1 MIWVFPSYLE
11 VVPIQNL
18 IIAINCVIPVFI
30 SICVGYLIR
39 KTNVVPEET
48 YSHISTVAFY
58 VLLPAQIIANIYGAE
73 LSDAFNPGL
82 TAFMVIG
89 VLLWFCAAYGSCT
102 LLEPDRRARGA
113 MIQSFFRTNIAVI
126 GITMATPMMGSAGLA
141 CMSMLIAV
149 IVPIYNILAVI
160 TLESCRGQSVDLRS
174 TLKGIATN
182 PLIIACVAGLLLL
195 LSGIKLPESVESSIR
210 SLGISGSVM
219 TLLSLGASFQIN
231 GLMKNWRKV
240 AFANL
245 MKLVVG
251 PFVFVVSALLL
262 GFRGDDLGCVLMCT
276 ASPLAAAAFP
286 MAIARDSDHE
296 LTGQIVVTTSFLCC
310 FTMFLWIFLLKQL
323 GLL

>member
-1 MIWVFPSYLE
+1 MI
-11 VVPIQNL
+11 PIQNL

-39 KTNVVPEET
+39 RTNVVPEET

-73 LSDAFNPGL
+73 LSAAFDPSL

-89 VLLWFCAAYGSCT
+89 VLLWFCIAYVSCT
-102 LLEPDRRARGA
+102 LLEPNRRARGA
-113 MIQSFFRTNIAVI
+113 LVQSFFRTNIAVI
-126 GITMATPMMGSAGLA
+126 GISMAAPMMDSSGLA

-149 IVPIYNILAVI
+149 VVPIYNILAVV
-160 TLESCRGQSVDLRS
+160 TLESCRGQSVDLRA

-182 PLIIACVAGLLLL
+182 PLVIACVAGFLLLV
-195 LSGIKLPESVESSIR
+195 SGIKLPESVESAIR
-210 SLGISGSVM
+210 SLGTSGSVM

-231 GLMKNWRKV
+231 GLMKNWKKV
-240 AFANL
+240 AIANL
-245 MKLVVG
+245 MKLVLG
-251 PFVFVVSALLL
+251 PFVFIAAAILL
-262 GFRGDDLGCVLMCT
+262 GFRGNDLGCVLMCT
-276 ASPLAAAAFP
+276 ASPLASAAFP

-310 FTMFLWIFLLKQL
+310 FSMFLWIFLLKQL
-323 GLL
+323 GFL